1 MSTYQLHWHDRVV
14 NQTIRS
20 WCVAVF
26 ALVVGCSGDTAIAPR
41 AQELSPAQ
49 VTAGKNYS
57 FSITPGDRTVYAQF
71 TRVRSQ
77 GTESVSAFVQRM
89 FASADAAGA
98 TRLVVDLRSV
108 RGGDSFLVVPLVK
121 GILARERFNQSGG
134 LLVVVGD
141 ASFSPGQ
148 SAAAVLQ
155 QYAHPIFVRE
165 PPSSRTS
172 L

>member
-1 MSTYQLHWHDRVV
+1 
-14 NQTIRS
+14 
-20 WCVAVF
+20 
-26 ALVVGCSGDTAIAPR
+26 
-41 AQELSPAQ
+41 
-49 VTAGKNYS
+49 
-57 FSITPGDRTVYAQF
+57 
-71 TRVRSQ
+71 
-77 GTESVSAFVQRM
+77 M
-89 FASADAAGA
+89 FASADASGA
-98 TRLVVDLRSV
+98 TRLVIDLRSV